1 MRDPSK
7 YYVSY
12 AFFAFS
18 NGLYSIFVNVLFFSH
33 DSFAQLIYY
42 QLASQTSQLIFF
54 IGSTYFIRYVSA
66 KTLFSIGSILRA
78 IFILGLLIFPVFSN
92 NGLLFGFIIGIA
104 SGIFWGG
111 NATFS
116 NQISRQTSRFSFLSK
131 NSSISGLSSLIA
143 PTVGG
148 FIIAYST
155 AGGILRYY
163 NDFIL
168 TFICL
173 VLSSTVAI
181 FIHTKGEKGGR
192 LRISDT
198 IVHEERYNKFR
209 LYFFSSSVLAMILST
224 VIPVYIFYITKNYVI
239 TGAFG
244 TVSSSIAF
252 AANLMAPKI
261 SRRLKRFSDVAIIV
275 IILAS
280 LLYYVNFFEQTF
292 FVFLASSLIFFFLSP
307 VTNLGMSQFM
317 VYLDSFGTSRHF
329 WINRE
334 YYLTLGRAISLGA
347 VLWVSEAYNIS
358 YAALLMPVFS
368 LSMLGYIPLL
378 SDGKRSNE
386 KDDSV
391 H

>member
-1 MRDPSK
+1 MGDPSK
-7 YYVSY
+7 YYASY
-12 AFFAFS
+12 AFFSFS

-42 QLASQTSQLIFF
+42 QIASQISQMIFF
-54 IGSTYFIRYVSA
+54 IGSNYFIKYVSA
-66 KTLFSIGSILRA
+66 RTLFSFGGIMRAVFIG
-78 IFILGLLIFPVFSN
+78 GLLLVPAFSAD
-92 NGLLFGFIIGIA
+92 GLLFGVVIGIA

-116 NQISRQTSRFSFLSK
+116 NEISRQTTRYSFLSK

-148 FIIAYST
+148 LIIAYST
-155 AGGILRYY
+155 ASGIFKYF

-168 TFICL
+168 TFVFL
-173 VLSSTVAI
+173 VLSSVIAL
-181 FIHTKGEKGGR
+181 FISAKGENGGN
-192 LRISDT
+192 LKISRT
-198 IVHEERYNKFR
+198 IIHEEQYNKFR
-209 LYFFSSSVLAMILST
+209 LYFFSSSILAMILST
-224 VIPVYIFYITKNYVI
+224 VIPVYIFYVTKNYVI

-252 AANLMAPKI
+252 ISNLLAPRI
-261 SRRLKRFSDVAIIV
+261 SRKLRRFAEIAIVV

-280 LLYYVNFFEQTF
+280 LLYYVRGLEQTF
-292 FVFLASSLIFFFLSP
+292 FVFLASALIFFFLSP
-307 VTNLGMSQFM
+307 VTNLGMSEFM
-317 VYLDSFGTSRHF
+317 VYLDRFQMTRHF

-334 YYLTLGRAISLGA
+334 YYLTFGRVISLGA

-358 YAALLMPVFS
+358 YAAYLMPVFS

-378 SDGKRSNE
+378 THRKR
-386 KDDSV
+386 KK
-391 H
+391 

>member
-54 IGSTYFIRYVSA
+54 IGSTFFIRYISA

-78 IFILGLLIFPVFSN
+78 FFILGLLIFPVFSS

-116 NQISRQTSRFSFLSK
+116 NQISRQTNRFSFLSK
-131 NSSISGLSSLIA
+131 NSSISGLSTLIA

-148 FIIAYST
+148 FIIAYSSAT
-155 AGGILRYY
+155 GILRYY

-173 VLSSTVAI
+173 ILSSTVAI
-181 FIHTKGEKGGR
+181 LIHAKGEKGGR
-192 LRISDT
+192 LRMSDT
-198 IVHEERYNKFR
+198 IVHEQGYNKLR
-209 LYFFSSSVLAMILST
+209 LYFFSSSVLAIILST

-244 TVSSSIAF
+244 TLSSSIAF
-252 AANLMAPKI
+252 ASNLMAPKI
-261 SRRLKRFSDVAIIV
+261 SRKLKRFSDLAISV

-280 LLYYVNFFEQTF
+280 LLYYVTFFEQTF
-292 FVFLASSLIFFFLSP
+292 FVFLGSSLIFFFLSP
-307 VTNLGMSQFM
+307 VTNLGMSHFM
-317 VYLDSFGTSRHF
+317 IYLDSFSKSRHF

-334 YYLTLGRAISLGA
+334 YYLTLGRVISLGA
-347 VLWVSEAYNIS
+347 TLWVSETYSIS
-358 YAALLMPVFS
+358 YAVLLMPVFS

-378 SDGKRSNE
+378 SGKKGSDE
-386 KDDSV
+386 KDESTS
-391 H
+391 

>member
-7 YYVSY
+7 YYVSF

-42 QLASQTSQLIFF
+42 QFASQTSQLIFF
-54 IGSTYFIRYVSA
+54 IGSTYFIRYISA
-66 KTLFSIGSILRA
+66 KALFSMGSILRA
-78 IFILGLLIFPVFSN
+78 FFILGLLLVPVFSN
-92 NGLLFGFIIGIA
+92 NGLLFGFIIGIS

-116 NQISRQTSRFSFLSK
+116 NEISRQTSRFSFLSK
-131 NSSISGLSSLIA
+131 NSSIAGLSSLIA

-173 VLSSTVAI
+173 VLSSTSAI
-181 FIHTKGEKGGR
+181 FIYTKGEKGGS

-198 IVHEERYNKFR
+198 IVHEEKYNKFR

-244 TVSSSIAF
+244 TVSSSISF
-252 AANLMAPKI
+252 ASNLLAPKI

-292 FVFLASSLIFFFLSP
+292 FVFLGSSLIFFFLSP

-317 VYLDSFGTSRHF
+317 VYLDNFSTSRHF

-334 YYLTLGRAISLGA
+334 YYLTLGRVISLGA
-347 VLWVSEAYNIS
+347 VLWVSEVYSIT
-358 YAALLMPVFS
+358 YATLLMPVFS

-378 SDGKRSNE
+378 SYGKRSNE
-386 KDDSV
+386 KDDSDN
-391 H
+391 